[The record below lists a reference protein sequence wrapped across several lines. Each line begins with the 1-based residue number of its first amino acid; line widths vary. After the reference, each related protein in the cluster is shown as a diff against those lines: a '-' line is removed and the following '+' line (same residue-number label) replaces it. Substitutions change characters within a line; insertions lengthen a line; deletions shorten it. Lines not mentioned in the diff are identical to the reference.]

1 MESISQLVS
10 DSLARHGMEPSLD
23 HLRIEWSRWFR
34 CESSFS
40 VLLVP
45 AKPGIFALGEEM
57 VPAGSTVLVDGNC
70 RAEGIKH
77 AQAENTLLEATALSR
92 VEGGYPVNP
101 APEGRP
107 SLAQRF
113 SAGEAGETISVPE
126 GRPKPAG
133 KRMLALFQISEADDL
148 GMALGRMFL
157 PGNPLLR
164 KLNSGRCFARY
175 AVIEDAAQRSAA
187 YSVFQRWM
195 QESAETAS
203 GINSCGAGALARGG
217 VSGNPAVVQER
228 FDSQPSNSSAWG
240 VGFMEVQNREAKETV
255 RRPTPLPS
263 GF

>member
-10 DSLARHGMEPSLD
+10 DSLARHGMETSLD

-57 VPAGSTVLVDGNC
+57 VPAGSSPPAGSSL
-70 RAEGIKH
+70 
-77 AQAENTLLEATALSR
+77 R
-92 VEGGYPVNP
+92 VEQGFQPCIEAAANKRAL
-101 APEGRP
+101 APEVTP
-107 SLAQRF
+107 S
-113 SAGEAGETISVPE
+113 
-126 GRPKPAG
+126 G
-133 KRMLALFQISEADDL
+133 KRMLALFQISEAGDL
-148 GMALGRMFL
+148 GMALGRLFL

-187 YSVFQRWM
+187 YASFQRWM

-203 GINSCGAGALARGG
+203 GINSCGAHTPVREIHQQEPCGEDTPVRAD
-217 VSGNPAVVQER
+217 VSGNPAVVQKR

-240 VGFMEVQNREAKETV
+240 VGLMEVQNREAKEAV